1 MEGVGLRV
9 NNNLVLYF
17 DLLKCAC
24 VVLMRAPGAIILL
37 SVLLVLLGVVLV
49 SAQK

>member
-17 DLLKCAC
+17 DLLKCAF
-24 VVLMRAPGAIILL
+24 VIFMRAPGAIILL
-37 SVLLVLLGVVLV
+37 RVLLVLLGVVLV